1 MKILPDFKKD
11 APNGYAWKFI
21 ESCFPQKGDYFF
33 INGRWIESSTTLS
46 IDTFPVMRLVKAEE
60 MSIEE
65 KVIEWAK
72 DRNLLGCS
80 PDDVKSQTMK
90 LVSEVGEL
98 CDALSHY
105 DGKVNED
112 TIDALGDIEVVLI
125 ILRYKLNL
133 TRIYCL
139 SSAYDEIK
147 DRTGKTI
154 NGVFIKDE
162 Q

>member
-1 MKILPDFKKD
+1 MKILPDFKKN

-21 ESCFPQKGDYFF
+21 ENSFPQKGDYFF
-33 INGRWIESSTTLS
+33 INGKWRESFVNFTMDS
-46 IDTFPVMRLVKAEE
+46 FPVMRLAKAEE

-72 DRNLLGCS
+72 DRDLLGCS
-80 PDDVKSQTMK
+80 SDDVKSQTMK

-105 DGKVNED
+105 DGKVNGD

-133 TRIYCL
+133 TRIHCL
-139 SSAYDEIK
+139 STAYDEIK

-162 Q
+162 